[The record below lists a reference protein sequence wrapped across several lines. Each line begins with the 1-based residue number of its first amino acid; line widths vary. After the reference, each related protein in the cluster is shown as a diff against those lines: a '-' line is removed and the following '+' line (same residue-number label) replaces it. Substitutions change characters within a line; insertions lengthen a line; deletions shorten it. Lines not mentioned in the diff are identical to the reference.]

1 MIEQALAF
9 VENLALVSA
18 LRNSTLVYPLVNA
31 GHIFGVALL
40 VGGIVPLDLR
50 LLGLWRHYPVMMF
63 VDVLRVTSALGLG
76 LAVVCGALLFAT
88 AAADY
93 AGSVLFRVKMVL
105 ILLGVS
111 NALILG
117 RVLKRQGVRS
127 LPMNA
132 CMPLSLRAGALLSL
146 VVWVSVLLLGRLL
159 GYFGA

>member
-1 MIEQALAF
+1 MIEQVLVF
-9 VENLALVSA
+9 VENLAFVSA

-31 GHIFGVALL
+31 GHILGLALL

-50 LLGLWRHYPVMMF
+50 LLGLWRQYPLTMF

-88 AAADY
+88 AAVDY

-105 ILLGVS
+105 VLLGVS

-117 RVLKRQGVRS
+117 RVLKRPHVRN

-132 CMPLSLRAGALLSL
+132 CMPLPLRAGALMSL
-146 VVWVSVLLLGRLL
+146 VVWVSALILGRLL
-159 GYFGA
+159 GYF

>member
-1 MIEQALAF
+1 MIEQALVF

-105 ILLGVS
+105 VLLGVS

-117 RVLKRQGVRS
+117 RVLKRQGIRS

-146 VVWVSVLLLGRLL
+146 VVWVSALLLGRLL